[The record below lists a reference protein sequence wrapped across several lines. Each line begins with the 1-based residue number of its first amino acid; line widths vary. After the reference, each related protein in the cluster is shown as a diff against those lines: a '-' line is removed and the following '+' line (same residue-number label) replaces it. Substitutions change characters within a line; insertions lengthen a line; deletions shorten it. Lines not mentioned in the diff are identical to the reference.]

1 MNSKFDS
8 LVYDMAQILDNRKAE
23 DIVLIDVKGITI
35 IADSFIICSGRSS
48 THIKTLADELE
59 EQMAKRGIFKPRIEG
74 YQEARWIV
82 MDFGDILVHIFHND
96 ERKFYDI
103 ERLWKSQDNF
113 ENYESQNTQ
122 E

>member
-8 LVYDMAQILDNRKAE
+8 LVYDMAQILDKRKAE
-23 DIVLIDVKGITI
+23 DMVLIAVKGITI

-59 EQMAKRGIFKPRIEG
+59 EQMAKRGIFKTRIEG

-103 ERLWKSQDNF
+103 ERLWKSEDNF

>member
-59 EQMAKRGIFKPRIEG
+59 EQMAKRGIFKTRIEG

-82 MDFGDILVHIFHND
+82 MDFCDILVHIFHND

>member
-59 EQMAKRGIFKPRIEG
+59 EQMAKRGIFKTRIEG

>member
-8 LVYDMAQILDNRKAE
+8 LVYDMAQILDKRKAE

-59 EQMAKRGIFKPRIEG
+59 EQMAKRGIFKTRIEG

-103 ERLWKSQDNF
+103 ERLWKSEDNF

>member
-59 EQMAKRGIFKPRIEG
+59 EQMAKRGIFKTRIEG

-103 ERLWKSQDNF
+103 ERLWKRQDNF

>member
-59 EQMAKRGIFKPRIEG
+59 EQMAKRGIFKTRIEG
-74 YQEARWIV
+74 YQEARWKV

>member
-59 EQMAKRGIFKPRIEG
+59 EQMAKRGIFKTRIEG

-113 ENYESQNTQ
+113 ENYESKNTQ

>member
-59 EQMAKRGIFKPRIEG
+59 EQMAKRGIFKTRIEG

-82 MDFGDILVHIFHND
+82 MDFGDILVPIFHND

-103 ERLWKSQDNF
+103 ERLWKSEDNF

>member
-1 MNSKFDS
+1 MSKFS
-8 LVYDMAQILDNRKAE
+8 NTVYEMAKILDNRKAE
-23 DIVLIDVKGITI
+23 DIVLIDVSGVTI
-35 IADSFIICSGRSS
+35 IADSFIVCSGRSS

-59 EQMAKRGIFKPRIEG
+59 EKMAQQGIFKTRIEG

-82 MDFGDILVHIFHND
+82 MDFGDILVHIFHKD

-103 ERLWKSQDNF
+103 ERLWKSEDNYENF
-113 ENYESQNTQ
+113 ESQGEQ

>member
-35 IADSFIICSGRSS
+35 IAYSFIICSGRSS

-59 EQMAKRGIFKPRIEG
+59 EQMAKRGIFKTRIEG

>member
-23 DIVLIDVKGITI
+23 DMVLIAVKGITI

-59 EQMAKRGIFKPRIEG
+59 EQMAKRGIFKTRIEG

-103 ERLWKSQDNF
+103 ERLWKSEDNF

>member
-8 LVYDMAQILDNRKAE
+8 LVYDMAQILGNRKAE

-59 EQMAKRGIFKPRIEG
+59 EQMAKRGIFKTRIEG

-103 ERLWKSQDNF
+103 ERLWKSEDNF

>member
-1 MNSKFDS
+1 VNSKFDS

-59 EQMAKRGIFKPRIEG
+59 EQMAKRGIFKTRIEG

-103 ERLWKSQDNF
+103 ERLWKSEDNF

>member
-8 LVYDMAQILDNRKAE
+8 LVYDMAKILDNRKAE

-35 IADSFIICSGRSS
+35 IADSFIICSGHSS

-59 EQMAKRGIFKPRIEG
+59 EQMAKRGIFKTRIEG
-74 YQEARWIV
+74 YQEARWVV
-82 MDFGDILVHIFHND
+82 MDFGDVLVHIFHND

-103 ERLWKSQDNF
+103 ERLWKSEDNF
-113 ENYESQNTQ
+113 ENYEPQNAQ

>member
-1 MNSKFDS
+1 
-8 LVYDMAQILDNRKAE
+8 
-23 DIVLIDVKGITI
+23 
-35 IADSFIICSGRSS
+35 
-48 THIKTLADELE
+48 
-59 EQMAKRGIFKPRIEG
+59 
-74 YQEARWIV
+74 

>member
-1 MNSKFDS
+1 MNSIFDS

-59 EQMAKRGIFKPRIEG
+59 EQMAKRGIFKTRIEG